1 MGKFAV
7 DIRKDFRYNSLIYSQ
22 HKNIKIMALEMNDLM
37 MLRGMDSKEGLSPYE
52 QYKVGYMQQKNHTS
66 GIGVAGLVLGTVG
79 TAVGVG
85 AWLFGG
91 MYGNAKANQAKEVA
105 LAAKEIATLQ
115 NGATQRQ
122 LDQLT
127 NLFAAERQ
135 ERIAGD
141 QTITQT
147 VNDTVSGSQQGTLS
161 AQQAA
166 ELSAVNSVMT
176 QTYSDFVTGR
186 ASLNPTPVSL
196 YSAPQPCSCPGGCCN
211 G

>member
-1 MGKFAV
+1 
-7 DIRKDFRYNSLIYSQ
+7 
-22 HKNIKIMALEMNDLM
+22 MNDLM

-52 QYKVGYMQQKNHTS
+52 QVKLDHMTARSHTS

-196 YSAPQPCSCPGGCCN
+196 FSAPQPCACPASGCGC
-211 G
+211 GA

>member
-1 MGKFAV
+1 
-7 DIRKDFRYNSLIYSQ
+7 
-22 HKNIKIMALEMNDLM
+22 MNDLM

-105 LAAKEIATLQ
+105 LAAKEIAALQ

-127 NLFAAERQ
+127 NLFAAERA
-135 ERIAGD
+135 ERINGD

-147 VNDTVSGSQQGTLS
+147 VTDTVSGSQQGTLS

-196 YSAPQPCSCPGGCCN
+196 YSAPQPCACPASGCGC
-211 G
+211 GA

>member
-1 MGKFAV
+1 M
-7 DIRKDFRYNSLIYSQ
+7 DT
-22 HKNIKIMALEMNDLM
+22 NDLM
-37 MLRGMDSKEGLSPYE
+37 TIKALSESNSMSPYE
-52 QYKVGYMQQKNHTS
+52 QYKVGHMQAKSHTS

-79 TAVGVG
+79 TAAAIG
-85 AWLFGG
+85 AWIFGP
-91 MYGNAKANQAKEVA
+91 MYGNAKAGQAKEVA
-105 LAAKEIATLQ
+105 IAAKELANAQI
-115 NGATQRQ
+115 GATQRQ

-135 ERIAGD
+135 ERISGD
-141 QTITQT
+141 VTLNQTIT
-147 VNDTVSGSQQGTLS
+147 DTVSGSQQGQLT

-166 ELSAVNSVMT
+166 ELSSVNSVMQ

-196 YSAPQPCSCPGGCCN
+196 YSAPQPCSCPNSCGCN

>member
-1 MGKFAV
+1 
-7 DIRKDFRYNSLIYSQ
+7 
-22 HKNIKIMALEMNDLM
+22 MALEMNDLM
-37 MLRGMDSKEGLSPYE
+37 ALSSLDKNQMSPYE
-52 QYKVGYMQQKNHTS
+52 QYKIGHMQAKSHTS

-79 TAVGVG
+79 TAAAVG
-85 AWLFGG
+85 AWIFGP

-105 LAAKEIATLQ
+105 QSAKELANVQIA
-115 NGATQRQ
+115 ASQRQ
-122 LDQLT
+122 IDQLT
-127 NLFAAERQ
+127 NLFAAERA

-141 QTITQT
+141 VTLTNT
-147 VNDTVSGSQQGTLS
+147 VNDSVSGSQQSALT

-166 ELSAVNSVMT
+166 ELSAVNSVMQ

-196 YSAPQPCSCPGGCCN
+196 FSAPRPCDCPGCGCN

>member
-1 MGKFAV
+1 
-7 DIRKDFRYNSLIYSQ
+7 
-22 HKNIKIMALEMNDLM
+22 MALEMNDLM

-91 MYGNAKANQAKEVA
+91 MYGNAKASQAKEVA
-105 LAAKEIATLQ
+105 LAAKEIAALQ

-127 NLFAAERQ
+127 NLFAAERA
-135 ERIAGD
+135 ERINGD

-176 QTYSDFVTGR
+176 KTYEDFVTGR

-196 YSAPQPCSCPGGCCN
+196 YSAPQPCACPASGCGC
-211 G
+211 GA

>member
-1 MGKFAV
+1 M
-7 DIRKDFRYNSLIYSQ
+7 
-22 HKNIKIMALEMNDLM
+22 EMNDLM
-37 MLRGMDSKEGLSPYE
+37 ALKALGNDKEMSPYE
-52 QYKVGYMQQKNHTS
+52 QYMMGYKQQKSHTS
-66 GIGVAGLVLGTVG
+66 GTAIAGLVLGTVG

-91 MYGNAKANQAKEVA
+91 MYGNAKANQARETA
-105 LAAKEIATLQ
+105 IAAKEIANVQNQNLRDLIGTLA
-115 NGATQRQ
+115 NTV
-122 LDQLT
+122 
-127 NLFAAERQ
+127 AAERA

-141 QTITQT
+141 VTLTNT
-147 VNDTVSGSQQGTLS
+147 VNDSVQGSQQGTLT

-166 ELSAVNSVMT
+166 ELSAVNSVMQ

-196 YSAPQPCSCPGGCCN
+196 YSAPQPCSCPCSCGCN

>member
-1 MGKFAV
+1 
-7 DIRKDFRYNSLIYSQ
+7 
-22 HKNIKIMALEMNDLM
+22 MALEINDLM
-37 MLRGMDSKEGLSPYE
+37 ALQSMDKSSMTPYE
-52 QYKVGYMQQKNHTS
+52 QYKVGYMQQKHHTS

-79 TAVGVG
+79 TAAAVG
-85 AWLFGG
+85 AWIFGP

-105 LAAKEIATLQ
+105 NSAKELANVQIA
-115 NGATQRQ
+115 ASQRQ

-127 NLFAAERQ
+127 TLLASERS
-135 ERIAGD
+135 ERLQGD
-141 QTITQT
+141 YTISQTIT
-147 VNDTVSGSQQGTLS
+147 DTVSGQQASNLT

-166 ELSAVNSVMT
+166 ELSAVNSVMQ

-196 YSAPQPCSCPGGCCN
+196 YSAPQPCNCPGCGCN

>member
-1 MGKFAV
+1 M
-7 DIRKDFRYNSLIYSQ
+7 
-22 HKNIKIMALEMNDLM
+22 EMNDFMTMKALEK
-37 MLRGMDSKEGLSPYE
+37 DGLSPYE
-52 QYKVGYMQQKNHTS
+52 QYKVGHMQAKSHTS
-66 GIGVAGLVLGTVG
+66 GVAISGLVLGTVG
-79 TAVGVG
+79 TAIGVG

-105 LAAKEIATLQ
+105 QSAKELANVQIA
-115 NGATQRQ
+115 ASQRQ

-127 NLFAAERQ
+127 SLLASERS
-135 ERIAGD
+135 ERLQGD
-141 QTITQT
+141 YTISQTIT
-147 VNDTVSGSQQGTLS
+147 DTVSGQQASNLT

-166 ELSAVNSVMT
+166 ELSAVNSVMQ

-196 YSAPQPCSCPGGCCN
+196 YSAPQPCGCPATGCGCN

>member
-1 MGKFAV
+1 
-7 DIRKDFRYNSLIYSQ
+7 
-22 HKNIKIMALEMNDLM
+22 MALEMNDLM
-37 MLRGMDSKEGLSPYE
+37 MLRGMDSKESLSPYE

-105 LAAKEIATLQ
+105 LAAKEIAALQ

-127 NLFAAERQ
+127 NLFAAERA
-135 ERIAGD
+135 ERINGD

-147 VNDTVSGSQQGTLS
+147 VNDTVSGSQQSALT

-176 QTYSDFVTGR
+176 KTYEDFVTGR

-196 YSAPQPCSCPGGCCN
+196 YSAPQPCACPASGCGC
-211 G
+211 GA

>member
-1 MGKFAV
+1 
-7 DIRKDFRYNSLIYSQ
+7 
-22 HKNIKIMALEMNDLM
+22 MALDANDLM

>member
-1 MGKFAV
+1 
-7 DIRKDFRYNSLIYSQ
+7 
-22 HKNIKIMALEMNDLM
+22 MALEMNDLM
-37 MLRGMDSKEGLSPYE
+37 MLRGMDSKESLSPYE

-105 LAAKEIATLQ
+105 LAAKEIAALQ

-127 NLFAAERQ
+127 NLFAAERA
-135 ERIAGD
+135 ERINGD

-147 VNDTVSGSQQGTLS
+147 VTDTVSGSQQGTLT

-196 YSAPQPCSCPGGCCN
+196 YSAPQPCACPASGCGC
-211 G
+211 GA

>member
-1 MGKFAV
+1 
-7 DIRKDFRYNSLIYSQ
+7 
-22 HKNIKIMALEMNDLM
+22 MNDFMTMKALNH
-37 MLRGMDSKEGLSPYE
+37 DGLSPYE
-52 QYKVGYMQQKNHTS
+52 QMKIGHMQAKAHTS
-66 GIGVAGLVLGTVG
+66 GIGVTGLVLGCVG
-79 TAVGVG
+79 TAAAIG
-85 AWLFGG
+85 AWIFAPL
-91 MYGNAKANQAKEVA
+91 YGNAKANQAKEVA
-105 LAAKEIATLQ
+105 ISAKEIAALQ
-115 NGATQRQ
+115 NNATQRQ

-141 QTITQT
+141 VNLTNT
-147 VNDTVSGSQQGTLS
+147 VNDSVSGSQQGTLT

-166 ELSAVNSVMT
+166 ELSAVNSVMQ

-196 YSAPQPCSCPGGCCN
+196 YSSPQPCGCPATGCGCN